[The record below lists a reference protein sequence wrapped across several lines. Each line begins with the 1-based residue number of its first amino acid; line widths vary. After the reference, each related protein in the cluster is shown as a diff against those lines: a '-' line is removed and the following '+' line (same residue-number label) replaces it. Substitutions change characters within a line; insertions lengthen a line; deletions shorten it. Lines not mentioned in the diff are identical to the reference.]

1 MSGRVRERLGSPTV
15 AFPIATIAG
24 AIPLVAVG
32 GDPGQMLSITV
43 FCIGLWVLAP
53 IRPAYT
59 SVIGIGLLA
68 AVFTPELAL
77 SGFGSS
83 ATWLVGFG
91 LLMGVATRRSG
102 LAGLAG
108 DRVIARCVPASV
120 RSGGETMAPARVYR
134 RLLVGLGLSAHALAL
149 LVPSALVRVLLLA
162 PILSTIGSRFDDRT
176 ARVGLY
182 LGPLF
187 ATFYGSPG
195 FLTADLP
202 NIIISGLAESVA
214 GHTIAWSEWALH
226 LYPVMGITRVA
237 AVLAVV
243 YVLFRPDAGS
253 TVVFEDV
260 DVESADQES
269 VGLESVGHEPTGRES
284 APDGGD
290 DADVNR
296 PGRMLAFLLVGTA
309 IWTTDFVHG
318 LDPVVGAL
326 AVVILAFLPGIGVV
340 SFEIVDAE
348 ADFTILF
355 FVAVVLSIGD
365 GLAATGVSETAAT
378 VLLGSIP
385 ADVPLAVS
393 LTLVYLSTA
402 ALALLMEGLAVA
414 SVLTPVL
421 IPFAEAS
428 GLPLTPVLLSET
440 LALSTYFFP
449 YQSAVLIAMLAEG
462 DVETRELIRT
472 TAACS
477 LVTMVVLFPLQ
488 LLWFGVLY

>member
-1 MSGRVRERLGSPTV
+1 
-15 AFPIATIAG
+15 
-24 AIPLVAVG
+24 
-32 GDPGQMLSITV
+32 MLSITV

-53 IRPAYT
+53 IRPGYT

-68 AVFTPELAL
+68 AVFSPEMAL
-77 SGFGSS
+77 SGFSSS

-102 LAGLAG
+102 LAGLAS

-120 RSGGETMAPARVYR
+120 RSGDGTMAPTRIYR
-134 RLLVGLGLSAHALAL
+134 RLLIGLGLSAHALAL

-162 PILSTIGSRFDDRT
+162 PILSAIGSRFDDRT

-202 NIIISGLAESVA
+202 NIIISGLAASLA
-214 GHTIAWSEWALH
+214 DHTIAWSEWAVH
-226 LYPVMGITRVA
+226 LYPVMGITRVI
-237 AVLAVV
+237 AVIAVV
-243 YVLFRPDAGS
+243 YVLFRPDADS
-253 TVVFEDV
+253 TVTFAGADADVENVGSEDV
-260 DVESADQES
+260 DVEDVDVEDVDAED
-269 VGLESVGHEPTGRES
+269 VGAGTAVDPEGT
-284 APDGGD
+284 D
-290 DADVNR
+290 DADGPSR

-309 IWTTDFVHG
+309 IWMTDFIHG

-326 AVVILAFLPGIGVV
+326 AVVVLAFLPGIGVV

-365 GLAATGVSETAAT
+365 GLASTGVSETAAT
-378 VLLGSIP
+378 ALLGSIP

-402 ALALLMEGLAVA
+402 VLALLMEGLAVA

-421 IPFAEAS
+421 IQFAEAS

-462 DVETRELIRT
+462 DVETGELIRT

>member
-1 MSGRVRERLGSPTV
+1 MTGRLRERLGRPAV
-15 AFPIATIAG
+15 AFPIAAIAG
-24 AIPLVAVG
+24 AIPLIAVG
-32 GDPGQMLSITV
+32 GDPGRMLSITV

-68 AVFTPELAL
+68 AVFSPEMAL
-77 SGFGSS
+77 SGFSSS

-102 LAGLAG
+102 LAGLAS

-120 RSGGETMAPARVYR
+120 RDGDGTMEPTRIYR
-134 RLLVGLGLSAHALAL
+134 RLLIGLGLSAHALAL

-162 PILSTIGSRFDDRT
+162 PILSAIGSRFDDRT

-202 NIIISGLAESVA
+202 NIIISGLAASLA
-214 GHTIAWSEWALH
+214 DHTIAWSEWAIH
-226 LYPVMGITRVA
+226 LYPVMGITRVI
-237 AVLAVV
+237 AVIAVV
-243 YVLFRPDAGS
+243 YVLFRPDADS
-253 TVVFEDV
+253 TVTFAGEDADVENVGSEDV
-260 DVESADQES
+260 DVED
-269 VGLESVGHEPTGRES
+269 VGAGAAVDPEG
-284 APDGGD
+284 AD
-290 DADVNR
+290 DAGGPSR
-296 PGRMLAFLLVGTA
+296 PGRMLAFLLVGTT
-309 IWTTDFVHG
+309 IWMTDFIHG

-326 AVVILAFLPGIGVV
+326 AVVVLAFLPGIGVV

-365 GLAATGVSETAAT
+365 GLASTGVSETAAT
-378 VLLGSIP
+378 ALLGSIP

-402 ALALLMEGLAVA
+402 VLALLMEGLAVA

-421 IPFAEAS
+421 IQFAEAS

-462 DVETRELIRT
+462 DVETGELIRT

>member
-1 MSGRVRERLGSPTV
+1 MSGRVRERLGSPRI
-15 AFPIATIAG
+15 AFPIAAIAG

-32 GDPGQMLSITV
+32 GDPGRMLSITV
-43 FCIGLWVLAP
+43 FCIGLWVLSP

-102 LAGLAG
+102 LAELAG

-120 RSGGETMAPARVYR
+120 RSGAGTMAPTRIYR

-162 PILSTIGSRFDDRT
+162 PILSAIGSRFDDRT

-214 GHTIAWSEWALH
+214 GHAIAWSEWALH
-226 LYPVMGITRVA
+226 LYPVMGITRVI

-243 YVLFRPDAGS
+243 YFLFRPDADS
-253 TVVFEDV
+253 TVAFEGGGIESATEEDV
-260 DVESADQES
+260 ASASGDDTRDS
-269 VGLESVGHEPTGRES
+269 DTR
-284 APDGGD
+284 D
-290 DADVNR
+290 DADVTR

-309 IWTTDFVHG
+309 IWTTDFLHG
-318 LDPVVGAL
+318 LDPVVGAI
-326 AVVILAFLPGIGVV
+326 AVVVLAFLPGIGAV

-365 GLAATGVSETAAT
+365 GLAATGVSEAAAT

-462 DVETRELIRT
+462 DVETGELIRT